1 MMDYTVPDRLR
12 AARKALKLNQTD
24 FAKAIGMSQA
34 GYARIENGA
43 NPLGER
49 TIKSVCSIHNISEEY
64 LLHGTG
70 EMFVDHAPEI
80 VERMTEEFSLDE
92 QEKRLVLTFLEFPP
106 EKRRQIIR
114 LMDDFS
120 RGLHEHDEELSTAEK
135 KKLVCDELDAA
146 DAGSKLSA
154 SISVNG
160 TYGE

>member
-1 MMDYTVPDRLR
+1 MMDYSIPDRLR

-24 FAKAIGMSQA
+24 FAKAFGMSQG
-34 GYARIENGA
+34 GYAQIENGST
-43 NPLGER
+43 PIKER
-49 TIKSVCSIHNISEEY
+49 IIKTVCSIHNISEEY

-106 EKRRQIIR
+106 DKRKQIIR

-120 RGLHEHDEELSTAEK
+120 RGLHKHDEELTTEEK

-146 DAGSKLSA
+146 DAKAKLSA
-154 SISVNG
+154 STSSNG
-160 TYGE
+160 TYDM

>member
-1 MMDYTVPDRLR
+1 MEQIGDRLR
-12 AARKALKLNQTD
+12 AARKALKMTQID
-24 FAKAIGMSQA
+24 FAASIGMTQG
-34 GYARIENGA
+34 GYSPVESGARNIT
-43 NPLGER
+43 ER
-49 TIKSVCSIHNISEEY
+49 ALMLACSTHNISEEY
-64 LLHGTG
+64 LRHGTG

-120 RGLHEHDEELSTAEK
+120 RGLHKHDEELTTEEK

-154 SISVNG
+154 SISANG
-160 TYGE
+160 TYDM

>member
-1 MMDYTVPDRLR
+1 MDNTIPDRLR
-12 AARKALKLNQTD
+12 AARKALKMNQTD
-24 FAKAIGMSQA
+24 FAKAIGMSQG

-43 NPLGER
+43 NPAGER
-49 TIKSVCSIHNISEEY
+49 IIKSVCSIHNISEEY

-106 EKRRQIIR
+106 DKRKQIIR

-120 RGLHEHDEELSTAEK
+120 RGLHKHDEELTTEEK

-146 DAGSKLSA
+146 DAKAKLSA
-154 SISVNG
+154 STSSNG
-160 TYGE
+160 TYDM